1 MKLII
6 AVLEVLRAVPCG
18 TGDSE
23 VQQQLKGAALA
34 IWTTTPWSMPAN
46 VAVAVHPRLKYSL
59 VEVQV
64 SLPLLTDLGGLKL
77 SAAAQARAT
86 LTVVFSS

>member
-1 MKLII
+1 MI
-6 AVLEVLRAVPCG
+6 AFFEILRSLLCG

-64 SLPLLTDLGGLKL
+64 SLQLLTDLRCLKL
-77 SAAAQARAT
+77 SAAAQAQAT
-86 LTVVFSS
+86 LTLVLSS